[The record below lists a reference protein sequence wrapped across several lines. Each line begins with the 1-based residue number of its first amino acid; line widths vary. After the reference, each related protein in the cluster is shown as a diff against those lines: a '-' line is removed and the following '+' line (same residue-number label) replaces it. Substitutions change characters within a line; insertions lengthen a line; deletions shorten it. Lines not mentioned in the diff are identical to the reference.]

1 MSGTEWAEEQAG
13 ESHVFRPTPLPPQLL
28 VAFSGRGTAPKGSAS
43 PTADLARR
51 FAEALGIPAI
61 PIVRATQ
68 VHGTAATRVG
78 KAPPA
83 GTVEDAGS
91 CDILVTSLD
100 SVALV
105 VQTADCVPIVLAG
118 ERSIGV
124 VHAGWRG
131 AASNAA
137 AAGVASMAELGETL
151 STLRAFLGPSIR
163 SCCYEVGDEVAERF
177 DGRFLRRSLDGR
189 LHLDLAAVTHV
200 QLVAVGLPDR
210 NIATHPACTRCGGE
224 KFASYRRDGS
234 ASGRMIALAVR
245 LPKTI

>member
-1 MSGTEWAEEQAG
+1 MGRVEWLEEQIG
-13 ESHVFRPTPLPPQLL
+13 ESYVFRPMPLPPELL
-28 VAFSGRGTAPKGSAS
+28 VAFSGRGAAPEGNSS
-43 PTADLARR
+43 PTAYLARR
-51 FAEALGIPAI
+51 FAEGLGLPPI

-68 VHGTAATRVG
+68 VHGTKAARVHTT
-78 KAPPA
+78 PPA

-131 AASNAA
+131 AATNAA
-137 AAGVASMAELGETL
+137 AAGVAAMAELGERP

-163 SCCYEVGDEVAERF
+163 SCCYEVGGEVAERF
-177 DGRFLRRSLDGR
+177 DGRFVRRSRDGR

-200 QLVAVGLPDR
+200 QLAAAGLPDR
-210 NIATHPACTRCGGE
+210 SIATHRACTRCGGE

-245 LPKTI
+245 LP